1 MAEDL
6 FDEDFLQRL
15 EVLNVIARK
24 ILSGQL
30 RAHRQSVRR
39 GTGVEFA
46 DYRPYAE
53 GDDFRRVDWNIYRR
67 LGEFVLKLYREE
79 EQLTITVLLDA
90 SRSMAY
96 GVSNKFD
103 YSRRVGAA
111 ISYIGLCNL
120 DRVHIVP
127 FTNSL
132 NGGLLGLRGKGKIF
146 DVFEYLGKLDA
157 GGQTDLA
164 SVLRAYT
171 QKVRKRGLAIVIS
184 DFLDLDGFAE
194 GLKALRYYR
203 NEVFVI
209 HILDTKE
216 EDPPLRGDLRLT
228 DMESGASRDLTITDG
243 LRAKYRRALRDHIER
258 VRQFCMK
265 NEIGYCLGRTSIPF
279 DDLVMTMLRQ
289 GGLIQ

>member
-1 MAEDL
+1 MAEEL
-6 FDEDFLQRL
+6 FDEDFLRRL

-30 RAHRQSVRR
+30 RAHRQSVRK
-39 GTGVEFA
+39 GSGVEFS
-46 DYRPYAE
+46 DFRPYAE

-79 EQLTITVLLDA
+79 EQLTVAVLVDA

-96 GVSNKFD
+96 GVEEKFA
-103 YSRRVGAA
+103 YSLRVGAA
-111 ISYIGLCNL
+111 IAYIGLCNF
-120 DRVHIVP
+120 DRVHVVP
-127 FTNSL
+127 FARSL

-146 DVFEYLGKLDA
+146 DIFHYLRGLEPR
-157 GGQTDLA
+157 GETDLA
-164 SVLRAYT
+164 AVLKGYT
-171 QKVRKRGLAIVIS
+171 QKVRKRGLAVVIS
-184 DFLDLDGFAE
+184 DFLDLDGFGP

-203 NEVFVI
+203 NEVYAI
-209 HILDTKE
+209 HILDPME

-228 DMESGASRDLTITDG
+228 DMETGVGRDLTITDG
-243 LRAKYRRALRDHIER
+243 LRERYRRALDAHVER

-279 DDLVMTMLRQ
+279 DDLVLTMLRQ